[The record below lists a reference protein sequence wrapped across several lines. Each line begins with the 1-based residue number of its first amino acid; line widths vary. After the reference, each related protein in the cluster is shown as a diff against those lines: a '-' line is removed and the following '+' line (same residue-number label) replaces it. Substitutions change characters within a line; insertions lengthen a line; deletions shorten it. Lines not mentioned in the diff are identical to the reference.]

1 MSTIA
6 LTLFSLAMSAVFLWT
21 ALDGIATRL
30 GFGEPMAPEFAED
43 TSERIP
49 GDW

>member
-1 MSTIA
+1 MSEIG
-6 LTLFSLAMSAVFLWT
+6 LIIFSLAMSAVFLWT
-21 ALDGIATRL
+21 VLDGIATRL
-30 GFGEPMAPEFAED
+30 GFGEPMPPEFAED